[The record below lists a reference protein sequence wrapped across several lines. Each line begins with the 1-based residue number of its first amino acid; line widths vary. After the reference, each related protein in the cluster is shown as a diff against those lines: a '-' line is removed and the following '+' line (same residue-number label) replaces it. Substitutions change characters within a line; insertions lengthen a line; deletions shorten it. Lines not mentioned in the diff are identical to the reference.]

1 MSNKITGDEPVN
13 PCIEV
18 TTNGTIS
25 FSGISIRQLA
35 LKDFMCALVS
45 GIYSS
50 TNTVEAFKKGA
61 IENGSETIGD
71 FICLNASQ
79 LTEKYI
85 EQLNK

>member
-1 MSNKITGDEPVN
+1 MSNKITGDEPVS

-35 LKDFMCALVS
+35 LKDFMCAIVK
-45 GIYSS
+45 S
-50 TNTVEAFKKGA
+50 TNIFLPDG
-61 IENGSETIGD
+61 IEFITSKASE
-71 FICLNASQ
+71 
-79 LTEKYI
+79 LTKAYI